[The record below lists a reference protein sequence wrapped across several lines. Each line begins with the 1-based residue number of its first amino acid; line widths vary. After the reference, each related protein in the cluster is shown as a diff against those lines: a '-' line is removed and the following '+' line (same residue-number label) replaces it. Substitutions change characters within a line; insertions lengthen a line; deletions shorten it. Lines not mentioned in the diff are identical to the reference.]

1 MTEKERFIKT
11 LKREKIGGRVP
22 AFELVF
28 YLTMEAFGRVH
39 PAHRVFSQW
48 NQMTEKERK
57 LQIRDAASVYIETA
71 RRYHHSAIFPQFNI
85 FDYDYGERLIDSIR
99 EQSGDE
105 FYIMIHGDPTFAIPD
120 GDGMMDFSVRLF
132 EDGDNLKKEAR
143 KSLETYLEMAERYR
157 GKGLDGFA
165 LCSDYC
171 FNSNPFMSPEQF
183 GEFVAPYLE
192 RVLAEYRAMGYYTI
206 KHTDG
211 NIMPIL
217 DMMVECKPDAIH
229 SLDPQGG
236 VDLGEVSDKYGDKV
250 CLIGNVNCA
259 LLQNGSEEEIE
270 RDVRRSLS
278 QGMKR
283 GKGYVFGTSNCVY
296 TGLPLERYEFMMKIY
311 EKYGTYD
318 EEK

>member
-1 MTEKERFIKT
+1 
-11 LKREKIGGRVP
+11 
-22 AFELVF
+22 
-28 YLTMEAFGRVH
+28 
-39 PAHRVFSQW
+39 
-48 NQMTEKERK
+48 
-57 LQIRDAASVYIETA
+57 
-71 RRYHHSAIFPQFNI
+71 
-85 FDYDYGERLIDSIR
+85 
-99 EQSGDE
+99 
-105 FYIMIHGDPTFAIPD
+105 MIHGDPTFAIPD
-120 GDGMMDFSVRLF
+120 GNGMMDFSVRLF
-132 EDGDNLKKEAR
+132 EDGDNLKKEAQ
-143 KSLETYLEMAERYR
+143 KNLEAYLEMAERYR

-171 FNSNPFMSPEQF
+171 FNTNPFMSPDQF

-192 RVLAEYRAMGYYTI
+192 KVLSEYRAMGYYSI

-259 LLQNGSEEEIE
+259 LLQNGTEEEIE
-270 RDVRRSLS
+270 KDVRRSLS

-283 GKGYVFGTSNCVY
+283 GKGYVFATSNCVY
-296 TGLPLERYEFMMKIY
+296 TGLPLERYELMMKIY

-318 EEK
+318 EVK